1 MKRIKLFKYLSLIL
15 LILSTIFIYP
25 NFEKKLPEW
34 WRYFFP
40 QNSINL
46 GLDLKGGIFIVLG
59 VDEAKINP
67 IILKEEKRR
76 IKDSLIAKDILIR
89 SVNIR
94 QNNIVVSFF
103 DRNNLKAANDLLTSD
118 FEIINEESL
127 LEIRILPKDNLFA
140 ENKDILLK
148 QVKDIL
154 NNRID
159 QFGVIESSIQ
169 VASGD
174 RIIVQIPGVGE
185 SQRDRI
191 INIISKTA
199 LLEFKPVIQESTTKE
214 LLISKFGQD
223 RIGNDLQIYESP
235 ARADEVK
242 KFIIT
247 TSNAELKGTSI
258 DDAFVAYDELNRPYI
273 AFAFDSK
280 GSDIFSNM
288 TEKNIGNKIA
298 IILDGKIKSAPVV
311 QEQIFGR
318 GSITGNYTFEEANDL
333 AIVLKSGSLP
343 IPISI
348 LQEKTIGPSLGQD
361 SINRGKISMIIASIL
376 IFIFMIL
383 YYRKLGVVC
392 DLALIFNIFSIFG
405 LLSLFGVTLTF
416 PGIAGLVLT
425 LGMAVDG
432 NIIIYE
438 RIREE
443 MEKGKERLIAIDVG
457 FEKSLST
464 ILDANITTLIAS
476 FCLFLL
482 GDGPIKGFALTLSI
496 GIFSTIFSNVIFTRV
511 LTSFFIMPKGD
522 IK

>member
-1 MKRIKLFKYLSLIL
+1 M
-15 LILSTIFIYP
+15 
-25 NFEKKLPEW
+25 
-34 WRYFFP
+34 
-40 QNSINL
+40 
-46 GLDLKGGIFIVLG
+46 
-59 VDEAKINP
+59 
-67 IILKEEKRR
+67 
-76 IKDSLIAKDILIR
+76 
-89 SVNIR
+89 
-94 QNNIVVSFF
+94 
-103 DRNNLKAANDLLTSD
+103 
-118 FEIINEESL
+118 
-127 LEIRILPKDNLFA
+127 
-140 ENKDILLK
+140 
-148 QVKDIL
+148 
-154 NNRID
+154 
-159 QFGVIESSIQ
+159 
-169 VASGD
+169 
-174 RIIVQIPGVGE
+174 
-185 SQRDRI
+185 
-191 INIISKTA
+191 
-199 LLEFKPVIQESTTKE
+199 TK
-214 LLISKFGQD
+214 
-223 RIGNDLQIYESP
+223 
-235 ARADEVK
+235 
-242 KFIIT
+242 
-247 TSNAELKGTSI
+247 
-258 DDAFVAYDELNRPYI
+258 
-273 AFAFDSK
+273 
-280 GSDIFSNM
+280 
-288 TEKNIGNKIA
+288 KNIGNKIA

-343 IPISI
+343 IPINI

-361 SINRGKISMIIASIL
+361 SVDRGKISMIIASIL
-376 IFIFMIL
+376 IFIFMIS

-443 MEKGKERLIAIDVG
+443 IEKGKERLIAIDVG

-511 LTSFFIMPKGD
+511 LTSFFIKPKGEL
-522 IK
+522 K